1 MMVQNTTEFS
11 TSQSTAGQ
19 STAGQLKAAQHR
31 LPVLAGLG
39 AKFRILMAA
48 VIMLG
53 FTSTASTAGTSQ
65 IDAAN
70 NLVTQMMVE
79 VESILAQGI
88 NHEAKRTE
96 RVSALFDR
104 YFDLP
109 TIAKFSAGPYW
120 RAADATQKA
129 TYETVIRD
137 VIIGTVVR
145 NFDQLSGLR
154 FTISG
159 SQTKGKKLV
168 LVNGT
173 FASLDTQQPPIAV
186 GWRVVMNDKASP
198 LILDVE
204 IENISML
211 VTQKQENIA
220 IIRQNQGQ
228 FAALI
233 DAMKQ
238 RIQP

>member
-1 MMVQNTTEFS
+1 MMVQNTKQLATAQCN
-11 TSQSTAGQ
+11 TDQSK
-19 STAGQLKAAQHR
+19 SAQQR
-31 LPVLAGLG
+31 LPVFARLG
-39 AKFRILMAA
+39 AKFRIIMAA
-48 VIMLG
+48 VILLG
-53 FTSTASTAGTSQ
+53 ITSTASTASTSQ

-70 NLVTQMMVE
+70 NLVTQMMVD
-79 VESILAQGI
+79 VESILAQDI
-88 NHEAKRTE
+88 NNAVKRTE
-96 RVSALFDR
+96 KVSALFDR

-120 RAADATQKA
+120 RAADTAEKA
-129 TYETVIRD
+129 TYEAVIRD

-145 NFDQLSGLR
+145 NFDKLSGLK
-154 FTISG
+154 FTITG
-159 SQTKGKKLV
+159 SQAKGEKLV
-168 LVNGT
+168 LVIGA
-173 FASLDTQQPPIAV
+173 FAGLDAQQPPIVV
-186 GWRVVMNDKASP
+186 GWRVVMNGKASP
-198 LILDVE
+198 RILDVE
-204 IENISML
+204 IEDISML

>member
-11 TSQSTAGQ
+11 T
-19 STAGQLKAAQHR
+19 GQLATTQHK
-31 LPVLAGLG
+31 LSVFAGLG
-39 AKFRILMAA
+39 AKFRTLMAA

-70 NLVTQMMVE
+70 NLVIQMMVE
-79 VESILAQGI
+79 
-88 NHEAKRTE
+88 
-96 RVSALFDR
+96 

-129 TYETVIRD
+129 TYEAVIRD

-159 SQTKGKKLV
+159 SQAKGKKLV

-173 FASLDTQQPPIAV
+173 FASLDAQQPPIAV
-186 GWRVVMNDKASP
+186 GWRVVISDKASP

>member
-1 MMVQNTTEFS
+1 MICHKKLTCKRYFAFALCFDRARIVLVSAMMIW
-11 TSQSTAGQ
+11 
-19 STAGQLKAAQHR
+19 
-31 LPVLAGLG
+31 LG
-39 AKFRILMAA
+39 GHNSF
-48 VIMLG
+48 
-53 FTSTASTAGTSQ
+53 ASTSQ
-65 IDAAN
+65 IDDAN
-70 NLVTQMMVE
+70 KLVTQMMVE
-79 VESILAQGI
+79 VESILAKDI
-88 NHEAKRTE
+88 NDNTARREN
-96 RVSALFDR
+96 VSALFDR

-120 RAADATQKA
+120 RAADPNQKSA
-129 TYETVIRD
+129 YEAAIRD

-145 NFDQLSGLR
+145 NFDQLSGLK
-154 FTISG
+154 FTATD
-159 SQTKGKKLV
+159 SQAKGTQLV

-173 FASLDTQQPPIAV
+173 FTDINQQQPPIAV
-186 GWRVVMNDKASP
+186 GWRVVTADNSSP

-220 IIRQNQGQ
+220 IIRKNEGK

-238 RIQP
+238 RSQSNN

>member
-1 MMVQNTTEFS
+1 MMVQNTT
-11 TSQSTAGQ
+11 
-19 STAGQLKAAQHR
+19 QLNTAQHR
-31 LPVLAGLG
+31 LPVLAGLC
-39 AKFRILMAA
+39 AKFCIIMAA
-48 VIMLG
+48 VLMLG
-53 FTSTASTAGTSQ
+53 FTSQASTAGTGQ

-70 NLVTQMMVE
+70 NLVTEMMVE
-79 VESILAQGI
+79 VESILAQDI
-88 NHEAKRTE
+88 NHEIKRTE
-96 RVSALFDR
+96 KVSALFDR

-120 RAADATQKA
+120 RTADAAQKA
-129 TYETVIRD
+129 TYEAVIRD

-145 NFDQLSGLR
+145 NFDQLSGLK
-154 FTISG
+154 FTITG
-159 SQTKGKKLV
+159 SQAKGKKLV

-173 FASLDTQQPPIAV
+173 FAGLDAQQPPIAV
-186 GWRVVMNDKASP
+186 GWRVVMSDKASP

-220 IIRQNQGQ
+220 IIRQNKGQ
-228 FAALI
+228 FASLI

-238 RIQP
+238 RIQPQS

>member
-1 MMVQNTTEFS
+1 MIDIKGLITKRLFAIVSSLNNARLLSVFAMIIWL
-11 TSQSTAGQ
+11 AGQ
-19 STAGQLKAAQHR
+19 
-31 LPVLAGLG
+31 
-39 AKFRILMAA
+39 
-48 VIMLG
+48 
-53 FTSTASTAGTSQ
+53 TSFAGTGQ
-65 IDAAN
+65 IDVAN
-70 NLVTQMMVE
+70 KLVTKMIVE
-79 VESILAQGI
+79 VESILSTDIDDEMARRK
-88 NHEAKRTE
+88 N
-96 RVSALFDR
+96 VSALFDR

-120 RAADATQKA
+120 RAADADQKTA
-129 TYETVIRD
+129 YKAAIRD

-145 NFDQLSGLR
+145 NFDRLSGLK
-154 FTISG
+154 FTATQ
-159 SQTKGKKLV
+159 SQAKGAQLV

-173 FASLDTQQPPIAV
+173 FTDSNQQLPPIMV
-186 GWRVVMNDKASP
+186 GWRVVTSNKAPP

-220 IIRQNQGQ
+220 IIRKNEGR

-238 RIQP
+238 RSQSNN

>member
-11 TSQSTAGQ
+11 TGES
-19 STAGQLKAAQHR
+19 KAAQHK
-31 LPVLAGLG
+31 LSVLAGLG

-53 FTSTASTAGTSQ
+53 FTSTAGTAGTSQ

-70 NLVTQMMVE
+70 NLVAQMMVE
-79 VESILAQGI
+79 VESILAQDI
-88 NHEAKRTE
+88 NNELKRTE
-96 RVSALFDR
+96 KVSALFDL

-120 RAADATQKA
+120 RAADAAQKT
-129 TYETVIRD
+129 TYEAVIRD

-145 NFDQLSGLR
+145 NFDQLSGLK
-154 FTISG
+154 FTITG
-159 SQTKGKKLV
+159 SQAKGKKRV

-173 FASLDTQQPPIAV
+173 FAGLDQQQPPIAV
-186 GWRVVMNDKASP
+186 SWRVVMSDKASP

-220 IIRQNQGQ
+220 IIRQNQGK